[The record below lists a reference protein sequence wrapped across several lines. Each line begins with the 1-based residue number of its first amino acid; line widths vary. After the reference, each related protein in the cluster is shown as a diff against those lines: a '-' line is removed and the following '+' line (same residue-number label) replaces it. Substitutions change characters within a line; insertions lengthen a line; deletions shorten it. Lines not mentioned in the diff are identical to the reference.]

1 VAVIRKVITFA
12 LDKVDM
18 IKRALYPTLY
28 DRLLNSQQ
36 VVLLFGPRQVG
47 KTTLV
52 QDIFATLP
60 GKKLEINADLMPYA
74 EVLSSRELS
83 KLQGLVAGY
92 DYLFIDEAQ
101 RIPEIGINLKILHD
115 QIPQLRI
122 IATGSSSLD
131 LASKT
136 REPLTGR
143 TWTHQLFPIGMSELA
158 SSHNRF
164 ELDALLDEYLIFG
177 GYPGVLNRSN
187 YTDKR
192 NYLVELTSAYLYKDV
207 LELMSIKNPAK
218 MRDLLR
224 LLAYQIGSEVSLNEL
239 SNTLKIH
246 RDTVVNYMDL
256 LEKAFVIFRLSGY
269 SRNLRKEISRHDKV
283 FFWDLGVRNALI
295 GNFSPLSGRDDTGR
309 LWENFLLTEHI
320 KTQTY
325 RQIHANRFFWR
336 TYTGAELDYVEERD
350 GQLYGYEFKWGKK
363 NSKAPA
369 TWRDVYPNA
378 VFQVVNRD
386 NYLDFL
392 L

>member
-1 VAVIRKVITFA
+1 
-12 LDKVDM
+12 M
-18 IKRALYPTLY
+18 IQRALYPILY
-28 DRLLNSQQ
+28 DRLLNSRQ

-60 GKKLEINADLMPYA
+60 GRKLEINADLMPFT
-74 EVLSSRELS
+74 EVLSSRDLS
-83 KLQGLVAGY
+83 KLRGLVAGY

-115 QIPQLRI
+115 QVPDLRI

-143 TWTHQLFPIGMSELA
+143 TWTHHLFPVGISELA
-158 SSHNRF
+158 ATRNRF
-164 ELDALLDEYLIFG
+164 ELDTLLDEYLMFG
-177 GYPGVLNRSN
+177 GYPGVLKLGN
-187 YTDKR
+187 YVDKR
-192 NYLVELTSAYLYKDV
+192 NYLIELTSAYLYKDV
-207 LELMSIKNPAK
+207 LELMFVKNPAK

-295 GNFSPLSGRDDTGR
+295 GNFSPLHDRDDTGR
-309 LWENFLLTEHI
+309 LWENFLLTERI
-320 KTQTY
+320 KSQTY
-325 RQIHANRFFWR
+325 GQTHANRFFWR

-350 GQLYGYEFKWGKK
+350 GQLYGYEFKWSQKTV
-363 NSKAPA
+363 KAPA
-369 TWRDVYPNA
+369 AWLDAYPGA

-392 L
+392 LTTSEV

>member
-1 VAVIRKVITFA
+1 
-12 LDKVDM
+12 M
-18 IKRALYPTLY
+18 
-28 DRLLNSQQ
+28 
-36 VVLLFGPRQVG
+36 
-47 KTTLV
+47 V

-60 GKKLEINADLMPYA
+60 GRKLEINADLMPFT
-74 EVLSSRELS
+74 EVLSSRDLS
-83 KLQGLVAGY
+83 KLRGLVAGY

-115 QIPQLRI
+115 QVPDLRI

-143 TWTHQLFPIGMSELA
+143 TWTHHLFPVGISELA
-158 SSHNRF
+158 ATRNRF
-164 ELDALLDEYLIFG
+164 ELDTLLDEYLMFG
-177 GYPGVLNRSN
+177 GYPGVLKLGN
-187 YTDKR
+187 YVDKR
-192 NYLVELTSAYLYKDV
+192 NYLIELTSAYLYKDV
-207 LELMSIKNPAK
+207 LELMFVKNPAK

-295 GNFSPLSGRDDTGR
+295 GNFSPLHDRDDTGR
-309 LWENFLLTEHI
+309 LWENFLLTERI
-320 KTQTY
+320 KSQTY
-325 RQIHANRFFWR
+325 GQTHANRFFWR

-350 GQLYGYEFKWGKK
+350 GQLYGYEFKWSQKTV
-363 NSKAPA
+363 KAPA
-369 TWRDVYPNA
+369 AWLDAYPGA

-392 L
+392 LTTSEV